1 MDFIMINVALN
12 NPKIE
17 NYFKTA
23 ESISSFLEQAT
34 KLDLLSILADI
45 HNDELHQK
53 TISDLKSSNVQFYDK
68 ADELIKALNA

>member
-1 MDFIMINVALN
+1 MITVALN

-23 ESISSFLEQAT
+23 ESINSFLEEAA
-34 KLDLLSILADI
+34 KLDLLSLLADI
-45 HNDELHQK
+45 HSDELHQK
-53 TISDLKSSNVQFYDK
+53 AINDIKSSNVQFYDK

>member
-1 MDFIMINVALN
+1 MINVALN

-23 ESISSFLEQAT
+23 EPINSFLEEAT
-34 KLDLLSILADI
+34 KLDLLSILDGI
-45 HNDELHQK
+45 HSDELHQK
-53 TISDLKSSNVQFYDK
+53 TISDIKSSNVQFYDK